1 MPRDAPSDY
10 LVTRLRPPARP
21 FLGAE
26 VPADPA
32 DLSAAFAFLG
42 LPFGVPYDMRGAYSE
57 ASEAPDAVRAMA
69 WEQEF
74 ADELHH
80 YDFDLGGP
88 LMPSGERPSLVD
100 LGDLQGEPRDLA
112 GNRERGTALVE
123 SILRAGTM
131 PLVVGGDDSIPPIV
145 VGAYRELRRIH
156 VLHIDAHIDFRD
168 EVGGVREG
176 YSSPIRRIREMP
188 WVDRIVQVGM
198 RGPGSARP
206 QDVADALA
214 AGNVIVPAEVLHDR
228 GTEWLIEQLPMAA
241 PWFVSIDVDGLDPS
255 VAPGTGYP
263 LPGGLTFLQAA
274 RLVRTIAGSGSLAGI
289 DVTEFYPSKDVRG
302 LTALTIVRLLMNAI
316 GMSVRGAGNEGHV
329 MPARSGDRE
338 GNEQGGR

>member
-1 MPRDAPSDY
+1 MPRDAPSRPA
-10 LVTRLRPPARP
+10 VTGLRRPARP
-21 FLGAE
+21 FLGAN
-26 VPADPA
+26 VVTA
-32 DLSAAFAFLG
+32 LSGLDAAFAFLG
-42 LPFGVPYDMRGAYSE
+42 MPFGAPYDMRGVYSE
-57 ASEAPDAVRAMA
+57 ASKAPDAVREMA

-100 LGDLQGEPRDLA
+100 LGDLEGDPRDLA
-112 GNRERGTALVE
+112 GNRARGTELVE
-123 SILRAGTM
+123 SILRVGTM

-145 VGAYRELRRIH
+145 VAAYRELERIH

-168 EVGGVREG
+168 EVRGVRDG

-214 AGNVIVPAEVLHDR
+214 AGNLIVTAEVLHDK
-228 GTEWLIEQLPMAA
+228 GTEWLIEQLSMDA

-263 LPGGLTFLQAA
+263 LPGGLTFRQAA
-274 RLVRTIAGSGSLAGI
+274 TLVRTIAGSGLLAGI
-289 DVTEFYPSKDVRG
+289 DFTELYPSKDVRG
-302 LTALTIVRLLMNAI
+302 LTALTVVRLLMNAI
-316 GMSVRGAGNEGHV
+316 GMSARGAGNEGRV
-329 MPARSGDRE
+329 MPPLV
-338 GNEQGGR
+338 GGREPNGQGAR

>member
-1 MPRDAPSDY
+1 MTHVR
-10 LVTRLRPPARP
+10 RPARP
-21 FLGAE
+21 FLGAK
-26 VPADPA
+26 VVT
-32 DLSAAFAFLG
+32 DLSEHNAAFAFLG
-42 LPFGVPYDMRGAYSE
+42 MPFGVPYDMRGVYSE
-57 ASEAPDAVRAMA
+57 ASKAPDAVRAMA

-80 YDFDLGGP
+80 YDFDLEGP

-100 LGDLQGEPRDLA
+100 LGDLKGDPRDLA
-112 GNRERGTALVE
+112 GNRVRGTELLE

-145 VGAYRELRRIH
+145 VRAYREFERIH
-156 VLHIDAHIDFRD
+156 VLHIDAHIDFRH

-206 QDVADALA
+206 QDVAEALA
-214 AGNVIVPAEVLHDR
+214 AGNVIVTAEVLHDR
-228 GTEWLIEQLPMAA
+228 GTGWLTEQLPMDA

-263 LPGGLTFLQAA
+263 LPGGLSFRQAA
-274 RLVRTIAGSGSLAGI
+274 TLVRTIARSGWLAGI

-316 GMSVRGAGNEGHV
+316 GLSVRGAGNEGRV
-329 MPARSGDRE
+329 LPPSVGERE
-338 GNEQGGR
+338 RNE

>member
-1 MPRDAPSDY
+1 
-10 LVTRLRPPARP
+10 VTHLRRPARP

-26 VPADPA
+26 ILADPA
-32 DLSAAFAFLG
+32 DLVAAFAFLG
-42 LPFGVPYDMRGAYSE
+42 LPFGVPYDMRGVYSE
-57 ASEAPDAVRAMA
+57 ASNAPDAVRAMA

-80 YDFDLGGP
+80 YDFDLGGS
-88 LMPSGERPSLVD
+88 LMPSGERPSIVD
-100 LGDLQGEPRDLA
+100 LGDLQGDPRDLA
-112 GNRERGTALVE
+112 GNRARGTELIE

-131 PLVVGGDDSIPPIV
+131 PLVIGGDDSIPPIV
-145 VGAYRELRRIH
+145 VGAYRDFKRIH
-156 VLHIDAHIDFRD
+156 LLHVDAHIDFRD
-168 EVGGVREG
+168 EVRGVREG

-214 AGNVIVPAEVLHDR
+214 AGNVIVTAEVLHDK
-228 GTEWLIEQLPMAA
+228 GTEWLIEQLPMDA
-241 PWFVSIDVDGLDPS
+241 PWFISIDVDGLDPS

-274 RLVRTIAGSGSLAGI
+274 TLVRTVAGSGRLAGI
-289 DVTEFYPSKDVRG
+289 DFTEFYPSRDVRG
-302 LTALTIVRLLMNAI
+302 LTALTVVRLLMNAI
-316 GMSVRGAGNEGHV
+316 GMTVRGAGNEQDVLPG
-329 MPARSGDRE
+329 RFGDGE
-338 GNEQGGR
+338 SNEQAGR